1 MQIHILLLILIA
13 HFVGDFLLQSDE
25 MAKNKSSSWG
35 WLSEHVLIYS
45 VTLLAL
51 VMVLGIISEPFN
63 YPYPSNYPYLW
74 GDWILINAALH
85 FVTDAITSRGTAW
98 LYKNNERHW
107 FFVLIGFDQ
116 LLHYAALILTYPT

>member
-25 MAKNKSSSWG
+25 MAKNKSSSWV
-35 WLSEHVLIYS
+35 WLSLHVLCYS
-45 VTLLAL
+45 GTLLIL
-51 VMVLGIISEPFN
+51 VLLLEVTGEPDSWKPFE
-63 YPYPSNYPYLW
+63 W
-74 GDWILINAALH
+74 VAINAVLH

>member
-25 MAKNKSSSWG
+25 MAKNKSSSWI

-45 VTLLAL
+45 VTLLVL
-51 VMVLGIISEPFN
+51 VMLLEIIGEPQWFFK
-63 YPYPSNYPYLW
+63 W
-74 GDWILINAALH
+74 VAINAALH

-98 LYKNNERHW
+98 LFKNNERHW